1 MDKKRPSVTP
11 EQFRDYDEAA
21 DFWDNHDTTDSLDEF
36 RTVDVGGELRERHF
50 EVELEEDVVRA
61 LQSKAKE
68 QGLSLSDL
76 ASTLL
81 RQKLNEAA

>member
-21 DFWDNHDTTDSLDEF
+21 EFWDAHDTTDYPDEF
-36 RTVDVGGELRERHF
+36 RTVDIKGELRERHF

-61 LQSKAKE
+61 LQRKAKE